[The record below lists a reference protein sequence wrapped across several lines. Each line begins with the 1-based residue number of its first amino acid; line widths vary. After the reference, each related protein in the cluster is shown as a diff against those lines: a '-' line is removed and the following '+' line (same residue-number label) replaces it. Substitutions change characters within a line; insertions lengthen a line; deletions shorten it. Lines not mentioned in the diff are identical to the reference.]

1 MSRTFRTP
9 LALTAVLALLAG
21 PVLAQDAAP
30 AAPTPP
36 AAEAQAAQTQA
47 PALPKVLQDAGLT
60 DVTTK
65 RGPRGGSRVEGKL
78 PDGSQI
84 QAMLTAEGTL
94 RGVKA
99 QGDAALPQAL
109 VEQLVPQAVRDNAVF
124 AELGSLRA
132 VFTSERGVMLA
143 GQDAEK
149 NRIRAAFAEDGTLLR
164 FGRGDDDHDRK
175 DRGRDH
181 GKRHDDRRGDR
192 DRDHDRDWGGK
203 RDHDRREGRG
213 PDAPRPAG
221 DAPERAAVA
230 PEALRQA
237 LTSAGY
243 TRLGEIAQDGPR
255 ITAQAH
261 NPEGEPVLLELN
273 PQGRVLREIAR

>member
-30 AAPTPP
+30 AAPVPPAAAAP
-36 AAEAQAAQTQA
+36 AAEAQA

-65 RGPRGGSRVEGKL
+65 RARGGSSVEGKL
-78 PDGSQI
+78 PDGNRI
-84 QAMLTAEGTL
+84 QAMLTAEGAL
-94 RGVKA
+94 RGIKA

-109 VEQLVPQAVRDNAVF
+109 VEQLVPQVVRDNAVF

-132 VFTSERGVMLA
+132 VFTGERGVMLA

-164 FGRGDDDHDRK
+164 FARGDDDHDRK

-192 DRDHDRDWGGK
+192 DHHWGDK

-213 PDAPRPAG
+213 PDAPRPTG
-221 DAPERAAVA
+221 DAPERAAIA

-237 LTSAGY
+237 LTAAGY
-243 TRLGEIAQDGPR
+243 TQLGEITQDGPR
-255 ITAQAH
+255 VTAQAN

-273 PQGRVLREIAR
+273 PQGRVVREIAR